1 MLTLILLQTLPTF
14 ATPGSQSH
22 AIVAT
27 ALGVLARR
35 DFKAVSPDLGFRV
48 DLVERDKGG
57 AMFRVT
63 AKSATSGRPI
73 TATLTIP
80 ASMIQSTR
88 EVEDRYIN

>member
-35 DFKAVSPDLGFRV
+35 DFNATSPDLGFRV
-48 DLVERDKGG
+48 DLVEVDKGG
-57 AMFRVT
+57 ATFRVT
-63 AKSATSGRPI
+63 AKNPTPGRPI
-73 TATLTIP
+73 TAMLSIP
-80 ASMIQSTR
+80 ASMIH
-88 EVEDRYIN
+88 EVEDRYIH